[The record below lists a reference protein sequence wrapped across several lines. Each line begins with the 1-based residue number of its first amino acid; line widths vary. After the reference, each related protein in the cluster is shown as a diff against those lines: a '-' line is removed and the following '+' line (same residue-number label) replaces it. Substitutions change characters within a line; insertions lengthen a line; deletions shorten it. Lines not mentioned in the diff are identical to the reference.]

1 MDLRAMFMG
10 LGFVLMWS
18 SAFTSARMIV
28 ADAPPLAALS
38 LRFLVSGLI
47 GVGIARAIGQSWILT
62 ARQWRAVAVFGFCQN
77 ALYLGLNFV
86 AMQRVEAGL
95 ASIIASLMP
104 ILVAALGWAFRGD
117 RMRPLGWL
125 GLAAGLAGVAVIT
138 GSRVGADA
146 GPDIPGLLLCGLGA
160 TALAIATLTVG
171 GTGAGGNVL
180 MIVGLQMFVGAAAL
194 GAVSAVTET
203 WSVNWT
209 PRLAA
214 AFAYT
219 TLVPGLFAT
228 WVWFRLV
235 NRIGPVRAATFHFL
249 NPFFGV
255 GIAWALLG
263 EPLRATDIAGVA
275 IVMAGILAVQVSRAA
290 PRTDPAAGGD
300 ERAAAAVPPSPFPS
314 PARDLSS
321 RG

>member
-1 MDLRAMFMG
+1 MTAERSVPKHSKLVWGGHAGSGATVSLSEQLRFRWIS
-10 LGFVLMWS
+10 FVGRSFLTKEP
-18 SAFTSARMIV
+18 ATRFPIV
-28 ADAPPLAALS
+28 VAALT
-38 LRFLVSGLI
+38 LRPRDRLTLVHL
-47 GVGIARAIGQSWILT
+47 
-62 ARQWRAVAVFGFCQN
+62 
-77 ALYLGLNFV
+77 
-86 AMQRVEAGL
+86 
-95 ASIIASLMP
+95 
-104 ILVAALGWAFRGD
+104 LVAALGWAFRGD